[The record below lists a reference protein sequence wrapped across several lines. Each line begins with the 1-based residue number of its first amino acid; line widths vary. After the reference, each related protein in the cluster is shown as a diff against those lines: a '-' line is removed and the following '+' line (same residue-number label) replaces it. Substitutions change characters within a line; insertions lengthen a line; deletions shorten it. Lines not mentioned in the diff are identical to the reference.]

1 MSNIAKLA
9 VQVQMNIGNL
19 IDNAAKAANSID
31 SIAKAA
37 EKSTAGVR
45 NFKDSVTGLEILLQ
59 ATADAQSQLVQSI
72 NTLDHSAESLKKFN
86 DAKDAVQKMKE
97 VSQKV
102 FDSAVAGAEKLS
114 SEILKLKPN
123 IQGIEAGFSALK
135 ASMRLERLAGTG
147 QVTGDLEKLKN
158 LVTQNKEALNQLAVA
173 SAGKIADFSPSLEG
187 IRKAQ
192 KEIENLRAVIQ
203 QIRQETGDM
212 SFGAEALAEAERN
225 ANQLGEALVRN
236 QVEQQAFNSIVT
248 SVQQFPFLILA
259 NFAKDFLNDIK
270 SLFSVFDEKF
280 PGVLSTFSKVMAGL
294 TAIIVLLGLANTQT
308 FTWAGSTAFLQ
319 SLWSGNLIVMGL
331 KGVVAWI
338 ATSVLG
344 YNTLTAATIAWW
356 SAATL
361 GIAAVIAAI
370 VAIVGYLFFWRDST
384 EQAAAKTER
393 LQSATEKYK
402 ESLDGIVDRHK
413 KILDYMNQAR
423 EAAKTPEQKSADR
436 EKQLQDAVNEPERL
450 RRQTE
455 SLKRQIA
462 GLKAQQKLTRDK
474 EEKEALQKQADDAQK
489 TLKDLQKMQR
499 NMKPLTQAEIT
510 NQRALNLQAE
520 MNDRNVAQY
529 LPKNTAAQE
538 YARAKNEIEAL
549 HRSGKIL
556 TEQRNAML
564 QNAEKVFK
572 DNDPLQKEIQKLVDK
587 FKGMQRAKSPVEAFD
602 QLSQELNRVKDRLSP
617 EEFADAQQKLLDD
630 LTKGLGIADFVN
642 PKQSETLESVQQKIL
657 DYYNKLDALGKATFD
672 LTAAQQ
678 RATES
683 FAKQSEFY
691 NLYEGAMK
699 EMNPDTL
706 EKAMLRL
713 QEEAEKFNWGDDIR
727 TLMEE
732 KLKAKFEKDEENT
745 DQIAEENTK
754 TKTQQTASNAALELG
769 TVAYYEAQKKGND
782 PILKENQKQTKTL
795 ETIARNTATNSET
808 NNVQL
813 ILIS

>member
-1 MSNIAKLA
+1 
-9 VQVQMNIGNL
+9 MNIGNL

-529 LPKNTAAQE
+529 LPKDSAAQE

-617 EEFADAQQKLLDD
+617 EEFADAQQKMLDD
-630 LTKGLGIADFVN
+630 LAKGLGIADFVN

-691 NLYEGAMK
+691 NLYEEAMK